1 MFWNPVP
8 MGLGLENGVPNPH
21 GTQVCQFFVW
31 ANPHA
36 SVVYMWRS
44 VICMWHVYRRLLW
57 NLGPDAGLCPYFF
70 LNQKS
75 VSQKSGFNCIVQSS
89 DILRVLLIIAFVC
102 MRAPFSY
109 LDLCLL
115 HLYLVKK
122 RKASRDRLNQ
132 LRNLNFQMEQ
142 RESWDAMPQK
152 KFCNKIV
159 WGRVPI

>member
-1 MFWNPVP
+1 MVSPIP
-8 MGLGLENGVPNPH
+8 MAPKCVNFLSGLTHMPLL
-21 GTQVCQFFVW
+21 F
-31 ANPHA
+31 
-36 SVVYMWRS
+36 MWRS
-44 VICMWHVYRRLLW
+44 VICMGTHGYRMLLW
-57 NLGPDAGLCPYFF
+57 NLGPDAGLCSYFF

-89 DILRVLLIIAFVC
+89 DTLRGWNKVLLIIAFVW